1 VLAIEILISRRTPIK
16 FRWVPFLL
24 LYVGAIWV
32 KLRTGVPSTISIGRF
47 GSVWY
52 LPVLANNKYYFL
64 FLVVAICAAASDWAD
79 GALARKWKCTSDI
92 GGFFDLLGDKGLTIT
107 LMYLSLS
114 VWGTSWWFVI
124 PSGVLFTY
132 HVTVMSLRA
141 LSILKYSSSRVA
153 KLKFFVEVTGWV
165 MCFSSFSLG
174 YLFIW
179 ADWLGISLVWVASV
193 LAAWSMLEYWK
204 VVPDWP
210 QRFYPRKS

>member
-1 VLAIEILISRRTPIK
+1 MSTILISPRTPVR
-16 FRWVPFLL
+16 FGWVPLFWFCL
-24 LYVGAIWV
+24 GAIWV
-32 KLRTGVPSTISIGRF
+32 RLRTGVPSAISIGRLA
-47 GSVWY
+47 SAWY
-52 LPVLANNKYYFL
+52 LPVLAKNEYYFL
-64 FLVVAICAAASDWAD
+64 FLVAAICAASSDWAD
-79 GALARKWKCTSDI
+79 GALARKWKCTSDT

-107 LMYLSLS
+107 LMYLGLG
-114 VWGTSWWFVI
+114 VWGAPWWFIV

-132 HVTVMSLRA
+132 HVTVMILRA